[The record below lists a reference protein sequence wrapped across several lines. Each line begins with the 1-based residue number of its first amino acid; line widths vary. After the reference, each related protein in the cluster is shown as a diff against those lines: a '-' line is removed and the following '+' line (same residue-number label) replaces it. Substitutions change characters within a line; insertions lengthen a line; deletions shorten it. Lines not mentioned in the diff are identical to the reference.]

1 MNYKY
6 LIAILFACL
15 LIIPFS
21 FASDNQTLLDGG
33 AVSSNENSYY
43 FDASCE
49 NDNGNGSLENP
60 YKYLKS
66 DRIRDNSNIYL
77 KDGEY
82 LLDKPANINN
92 VSIYGSNSQNTSI
105 IYSGVAF
112 VVSKNL
118 NVENLTLSKLTMV
131 QSTQAVP
138 MPL

>member
-21 FASDNQTLLDGG
+21 FASDNQTLLDDG

-82 LLDKPANINN
+82 LLINL
-92 VSIYGSNSQNTSI
+92 Q
-105 IYSGVAF
+105 
-112 VVSKNL
+112 
-118 NVENLTLSKLTMV
+118 TLIMLVFMV
-131 QSTQAVP
+131 QTVRIHQSYILVMLLLFQRI
-138 MPL
+138 

>member
-60 YKYLKS
+60 YKYFYTKTLLL
-66 DRIRDNSNIYL
+66 YL
-77 KDGEY
+77 
-82 LLDKPANINN
+82 
-92 VSIYGSNSQNTSI
+92 
-105 IYSGVAF
+105 F
-112 VVSKNL
+112 F
-118 NVENLTLSKLTMV
+118 
-131 QSTQAVP
+131 
-138 MPL
+138 